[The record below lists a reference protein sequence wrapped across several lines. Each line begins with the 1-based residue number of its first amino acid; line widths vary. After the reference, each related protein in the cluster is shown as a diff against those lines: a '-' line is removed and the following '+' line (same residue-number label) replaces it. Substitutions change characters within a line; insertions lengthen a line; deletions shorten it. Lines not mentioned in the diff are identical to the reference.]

1 MLRQEYYEEESIVEL
16 YRDVLEHLLLAL
28 DDEDEKLESLV
39 AQLEE
44 PGLVVHEER
53 LRVWPPWPWPPWG
66 GDDDGDEPEDRTE
79 RAHRLAKAIIKFEK
93 EIAEASL
100 DL

>member
-1 MLRQEYYEEESIVEL
+1 MQEYYEEESIVDL
-16 YRDVLEHLLLAL
+16 YRDVLERLLLSL
-28 DDEDEKLESLV
+28 DDEDEKFD
-39 AQLEE
+39 
-44 PGLVVHEER
+44 GLVVEIEESSGLTIHEER

-66 GDDDGDEPEDRTE
+66 GDEDDGEPESREE
-79 RAHRLAKAIIKFEK
+79 RAHRLAKSIIKFEK